1 MPPEA
6 RVVGRGRPVKGRRKK
21 RWDHLSQWQRGGLV
35 AALAVQFGLLVA
47 AMADL
52 WRWPADQLRGSKAVW
67 TAVSC
72 VNFVGPITYSLFGR
86 RR

>member
-1 MPPEA
+1 
-6 RVVGRGRPVKGRRKK
+6 
-21 RWDHLSQWQRGGLV
+21 LV
-35 AALAVQFGLLVA
+35 AALAVQFRLLVA